1 MDSNFQFREVSVAA
15 DSRALAEF
23 GGERRLVK

>member
-1 MDSNFQFREVSVAA
+1 MGVPTAIDVSVPA
-15 DSRALAEF
+15 DSRAPAEF